1 MSYNYR
7 RFPGYGGYG
16 YGYGYPYGGSVYND
30 IRLSN
35 TLNEY
40 AELNDLAA
48 KNNAIYT
55 RNLIE
60 DAADCRSYMPTI
72 PSVYSYPSYYPSYY
86 PGIYPGRYP
95 YFY

>member
-16 YGYGYPYGGSVYND
+16 GYGYPYGGSVYND

-60 DAADCRSYMPTI
+60 DAADCRSYRHTI